1 MRDPLELSH
10 AELVAEVRRLR
21 ALLASSAGLAGL
33 IDQAPIGIALL
44 DDELR
49 YQYINPHLAA
59 INGQPPA
66 AHIGRTIREVLPAF
80 ADELETI
87 YREVFATGVP
97 LVDRELA
104 GESPASPGVPRTWQI
119 SYVPVRGADGT
130 ALGGGV
136 FATDITEQ
144 RQAERSLADE
154 HQQLDTIL
162 QTLDEAVLAVRP
174 DGVIVARNAAVDR
187 HLLSAQ
193 HAGQAI
199 TTLADLPITFLGPD
213 GAPLPAQDGPT
224 QRLLSGERFSNL
236 ELPMRLAGEADER
249 WLSLSGMPV
258 ANAHGT
264 LALAVFTARD
274 ITQRKHDAAALEAHA
289 IPLSQTN
296 AELGRL
302 LRFKD
307 EFLAMMSHELRTPLN
322 AVLGFT
328 EALAEGVY
336 GPVSDR
342 QRQVLAQVGQSGS
355 HLLGI
360 LSDILDVTRIEAG
373 VERLERV
380 PLDVDVVCRTAI
392 QLVGEAARQKDI
404 RILRTVDYR
413 VEGLR
418 ADERRLTQI
427 LANLLDNAVKFTPS
441 GGSVGL
447 EVAADASREQIAF
460 TVWDTGIGVAA
471 GDLERLFRPFTQV
484 DGKLNRAY
492 GGIGLGL
499 TLVRHLTALHGG
511 SVQLEST
518 PGAGS
523 RFTVTLPW
531 SDADNSRPTPTHMP
545 PAPTWPQPPHVLLAD
560 ADEQTLTL
568 YRDQLTRL
576 GCAVTTTRS
585 GAEALRRVRELQ
597 PDIVVLAI
605 QLPELDGLTVLQRLR
620 ADAAVSAIPVIAVT
634 ALAMPGDRER
644 GLAAGAT
651 RYLAKPVSGRTL
663 IAMIA
668 EVLAAHNEG

>member
-1 MRDPLELSH
+1 MRDPLELTH
-10 AELVAEVRRLR
+10 TELVAEVRRLR
-21 ALLASSAGLAGL
+21 ALLTPNDGLTSL

-44 DDELR
+44 DAGLR

-66 AHIGRTIREVLPAF
+66 AHLGRTIREVLPAF
-80 ADELETI
+80 ADELEAI

-97 LVDRELA
+97 LVDQELA
-104 GESPASPGVPRTWQI
+104 GESPADPGVPRTWQI
-119 SYVPVRGADGT
+119 SYVPVRGADG
-130 ALGGGV
+130 ALRGAGV
-136 FATDITEQ
+136 FAADITEQ
-144 RQAERSLADE
+144 RRAEQGLADE

-174 DGVIVARNAAVDR
+174 NGMIVARNTAVQR
-187 HLLSAQ
+187 HLLGA
-193 HAGQAI
+193 HHTGQAI
-199 TTLADLPITFLGPD
+199 TSLADLPITFLGPD
-213 GAPLPAQDGPT
+213 EAPLPEQDGPA
-224 QRLLSGERFSNL
+224 QRLLRGERFSNL
-236 ELPMRLAGEADER
+236 ELPVRLAGEHAER

-258 ANAHGT
+258 ANADGT
-264 LALAVFTARD
+264 LALAVLTARD
-274 ITQRKHDAAALEAHA
+274 ITQRRRDATALEAHA
-289 IPLSQTN
+289 TSLSQTN
-296 AELGRL
+296 AELGRM
-302 LRFKD
+302 LRLKD

-328 EALAEGVY
+328 EALAEEVY
-336 GPVSDR
+336 GPITDR
-342 QRQVLAQVGQSGS
+342 QRQALLQVGQSGR

-373 VERLERV
+373 VEQLERV

-392 QLVGEAARQKDI
+392 QFVAESARQKDI

-427 LANLLDNAVKFTPS
+427 LANLLDNAVKFTPA
-441 GGSVGL
+441 GGRVGL
-447 EVAADASREQIAF
+447 EVAADAAQEQIAF
-460 TVWDTGIGVAA
+460 TVWDTGIGIAA

-492 GGIGLGL
+492 DGIGLGL

-523 RFTVTLPW
+523 RFAVTLPW
-531 SDADNSRPTPTHMP
+531 SDADNSRPQPALAP
-545 PAPTWPQPPHVLLAD
+545 PAPTWPQPPHVFLAD

-605 QLPELDGLTVLQRLR
+605 QLPELDGLTVMRRLR
-620 ADAAVSAIPVIAVT
+620 ADTDVSAIPVIAVT

-663 IAMIA
+663 IATIA
-668 EVLAAHNEG
+668 EVLAAQGG